1 MSLPPS
7 PDPSTLQHALAQIK
21 AGHFTQVLPVL
32 EPYAAGRNDQA
43 KILYAFCLAG
53 TGRHAQAATLL
64 CEVATRNPTSLHPVQ
79 DLSEVMAALDRRV
92 EATATCRAALERT
105 PHDARIH
112 ETLGSLLVQQGQLDD
127 AVEILGQASALRP
140 NSTLAR
146 NLLAMALTERGNMDD
161 ALAHL
166 HETARDHP
174 RHAGTLSNIGTILT
188 GMGQLEDALDHFRR
202 AITLRPEDAQI
213 RLNHS
218 VALLKAG
225 LYAHGWQEHEW
236 RFNLPGHTTLPP
248 ARLMPTLG
256 ANTDIRGRRVLIT
269 QEEGLGDTLMY
280 LRYIKPLS
288 DRGAI
293 THLWVPQTLADL
305 CRRVVG
311 VHTVQVGGAVPDY
324 DWHCPFISLPRVFAA
339 TPDAWGTPPPYLRAD
354 SLKIR
359 ELARFLPDNG
369 RLNVGLVWGGDPR
382 PTMIA
387 PNVVDRR
394 RSLNL
399 RELAPLSHVA
409 GINLISLQKGHYAQ
423 QMMDPPEDM
432 VLYDP
437 TDELHTMDDTAA
449 LIMSLD
455 VVVSVDTSV
464 VHLAG
469 ALGKPVLMMDRYD
482 NCWRWLQGRTDT
494 PWYPTLHIIRQS
506 TPRRWTDVIERVAH
520 TLGVMAEK
528 RSPKAGGPSQP

>member
-1 MSLPPS
+1 MRAVVSLPPPA
-7 PDPSTLQHALAQIK
+7 PDLVTLQRALAEIRS
-21 AGHFTQVLPVL
+21 GHFARVMPVL
-32 EPYAAGRNDQA
+32 APYADGPDIQA

-53 TGRHAQAATLL
+53 TGLHSQAAIIL
-64 CEVATRNPTSLHPVQ
+64 CDVAGRNPTSLHPTQ
-79 DLSEVMAALDRRV
+79 DLSDVMAALDRR
-92 EATATCRAALERT
+92 ADAAATCRAALELT
-105 PHDARIH
+105 PHDARLH
-112 ETLGSLLVQQGQLDD
+112 EVLGSLLVQQGLLDE
-127 AVEILGQASALRP
+127 AVETLGKAVALRP
-140 NSTLAR
+140 NGALAR

-161 ALAHL
+161 ALTQL
-166 HETARDHP
+166 HDTSREHP
-174 RHAGTLSNIGTILT
+174 RHAGTLSNMGTILT
-188 GMGQLEDALDHFRR
+188 GMGRLEDALEHFRR
-202 AITLRPEDAQI
+202 AIALRPEDAQI

-225 LYAHGWQEHEW
+225 LYTHGWQEHEW
-236 RFNLPGHTTLPP
+236 RFNLPGHTTLPL

-256 ANTDIRGRRVLIT
+256 PDTDIRGRRILIT

-293 THLWVPQTLADL
+293 THLWVPQSLADL

-311 VHTVQVGGAVPDY
+311 VHTVQVGGHAPDY

-339 TPDAWGTPPPYLRAD
+339 TSDAWGSRPPYLRAD
-354 SLKIR
+354 SVKVR
-359 ELARFLPDNG
+359 ELAHFLPQNG

-382 PTMIA
+382 PTMVA

-409 GINLISLQKGHYAQ
+409 GINLISLQKGDYAR

-432 VLYDP
+432 ILYDP
-437 TDELHTMDDTAA
+437 TDELRTMDDTAA

-469 ALGKPVLMMDRYD
+469 GLGKPVLMMDRYD
-482 NCWRWLQGRTDT
+482 NCWRWLQGRADT
-494 PWYPTLHIIRQS
+494 PWYPTLHIIRQT
-506 TPRRWTDVIERVAH
+506 TPRRWDDVIERVAH

-528 RSPKAGGPSQP
+528 RG